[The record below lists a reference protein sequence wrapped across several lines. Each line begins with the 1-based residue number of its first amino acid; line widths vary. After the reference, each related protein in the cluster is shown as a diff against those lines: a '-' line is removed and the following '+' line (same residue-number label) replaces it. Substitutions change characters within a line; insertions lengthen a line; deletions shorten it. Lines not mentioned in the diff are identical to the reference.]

1 MCVCLS
7 VYVCLSVVE
16 EVEKLL
22 LENTEVGHG
31 VLHSLMLDVCVSV
44 CLSMSV
50 CLSWRRWRNY
60 YWRTLRL
67 DMMHFTLSCW
77 MYVCL
82 SVCLSVVEEVEKL
95 LLENTEVRHDAL
107 HSLMLDVCV
116 SACLSMSVCLSWR
129 RWRNYYWRTLRLDMV
144 YFTLSCW
151 MYVCLSVCLCLSVCH
166 GGGGETTTGEH

>member
-22 LENTEVGHG
+22 MENTEVGHG

-67 DMMHFTLSCW
+67 DMVYFILSCHTSHGALLLDD
-77 MYVCL
+77 CL
-82 SVCLSVVEEVEKL
+82 SVRQSDCLSVSERSISPRTS
-95 LLENTEVRHDAL
+95 N
-107 HSLMLDVCV
+107 
-116 SACLSMSVCLSWR
+116 SASDCNINFSSYS
-129 RWRNYYWRTLRLDMV
+129 
-144 YFTLSCW
+144 
-151 MYVCLSVCLCLSVCH
+151 
-166 GGGGETTTGEH
+166 